1 MHYSIHPLLNQK
13 LAILALMPVLF
24 AQTVAQSSPRL
35 GSNLEVTSG
44 ISSAAPSVQG
54 TASSPTATDL
64 SSQAQQSG
72 QTQLQTQA
80 NSSQQEVSCPAGQFA
95 SAFPDVKPTDWAYEA
110 VNRLAAT
117 PIRCFPITQPR

>member
-13 LAILALMPVLF
+13 LAVLALVPVLF
-24 AQTVAQSSPRL
+24 AQPVAQSSPRS

-44 ISSAAPSVQG
+44 TSSAAPSVQG
-54 TASSPTATDL
+54 TTPSSTETGLP
-64 SSQAQQSG
+64 SQAPPPG
-72 QTQLQTQA
+72 QTHLQTQA
-80 NSSQQEVSCPAGQFA
+80 NSSQQEVSCPTGQFA